1 MSEHRRTAGESSG
14 DVADSEGRRERGSES
29 LRNVEQD
36 HRDPVARPEGAPD
49 VRGADV
55 PSADRAYVDTAGGPH
70 DPVSKREAAG
80 EIAGDDEGES
90 LDRYFRG
97 T

>member
-1 MSEHRRTAGESSG
+1 VPEHRRPAGQRSG
-14 DVADSEGRRERGSES
+14 DVTRSERGDEGGKEA
-29 LRNVEQD
+29 LGDVED
-36 HRDPVARPEGAPD
+36 DDGNPITGPEGAPD

-55 PSADRAYVDTAGGPH
+55 PTADGPDVDAARRLD

-90 LDRYFRG
+90 LDQCPFQ
-97 T
+97 